1 MTRARDLPRV
11 LGVGSRE
18 RGAATTEYVG
28 ALAVMSVVVAAI
40 VLAVQA
46 FPVGAFV
53 DDTLCSIRQLAPCAT
68 SAGAVPASNPGADP
82 GSDPASN
89 PGSDP
94 SAGTGADTGDRRDQ
108 EGQTRDDRRGR
119 GSDKAPDDTS
129 VDGSDPGSDPL
140 GPAIPGTSVEEPDPP
155 AWQPPDDGA
164 GEYDSQRAWPWDHA
178 KKVAVELAANVMAG
192 KWPDASR
199 NLSHYLANTGEPLEQ
214 DVDTILSDVPPF
226 QAKVD
231 EVRTS
236 LGEDAVLRAQEAGAT
251 GPVTFPVNTA
261 WSGFYITPEMS
272 QNWFY
277 ALGGVSY
284 NQTGQVTVHPPT
296 SPGGPWRYEV
306 STRVNLYDQ
315 YNWDGGKST
324 DIGPITVT
332 DEELARLH
340 RQGLARE
347 YRNQGRSDTTTTT
360 GTVPG

>member
-1 MTRARDLPRV
+1 M
-11 LGVGSRE
+11 
-18 RGAATTEYVG
+18 EYVG
-28 ALAVMSVVVAAI
+28 ALAVASAVVTMV
-40 VLAVQA
+40 VLATQA
-46 FPVGAFV
+46 FPVAAFV
-53 DDTLCSIRQLAPCAT
+53 ESTICSFRQLAPCAAAGGTTTGGGTADTASTNT
-68 SAGAVPASNPGADP
+68 SGTGTSGTDT
-82 GSDPASN
+82 
-89 PGSDP
+89 
-94 SAGTGADTGDRRDQ
+94 AGTDTSGTSADTGDRRDQ

-119 GSDKAPDDTS
+119 GSDKAPDDEK
-129 VDGSDPGSDPL
+129 VDGSDPGDDPL
-140 GPAIPGTSVEEPDPP
+140 GTGVPGTSVDEPAPP

-164 GEYDSQRAWPWDHA
+164 GAYDSQRAWPWDHA
-178 KKVAVELAANVMAG
+178 KKLAIEAAANALAG

-214 DVDTILSDVPPF
+214 DVDRVLSDVPAF

-236 LGEDAVLRAQEAGAT
+236 LGEDAVARAQEAGAT
-251 GPVTFPVNTA
+251 GPLTFPVNTA

-277 ALGGVSY
+277 AMGGVSY
-284 NQTGQVTVHPPT
+284 NQTGQVTVYPPT

-315 YNWDGGKST
+315 YNWDGGKETS
-324 DIGPITVT
+324 IGPITVT

>member
-140 GPAIPGTSVEEPDPP
+140 GPATPGTSVEEPDPP

-347 YRNQGRSDTTTTT
+347 YRNQGRSDTTTMT